1 MRLSRRSKMLH
12 KGRGDRRR
20 GPDAAE
26 VVRRSSESWN
36 HGHSHHGSRSRRHRI
51 CRAHRPPAVAGARAL
66 REAERGTDVLFS
78 PYDTLTRDRYVVRAD
93 RQVVRTSTRGR
104 VFLTPE
110 ELEAVPFLRQSTRDY
125 LFRGTSFDLDFVLRS
140 FAAVPGLSSVREVT
154 SGYKPWWIDSIS
166 SAARESRWL
175 PPEDVAELEHFL
187 VRILRGSAWPGASAA
202 QPPLANTF
210 PVLPEDD
217 QDHRMAILDEGE
229 TFRLSDLL
237 GRLLQWDGR
246 FAVPPPLGE
255 SEDEGSPTWD
265 EFVRE
270 MIGRF
275 VRSAE
280 PPTENVHLVT
290 FIG

>member
-1 MRLSRRSKMLH
+1 MGIRITAHAVDAIGFAALIDRPLSRVL
-12 KGRGDRRR
+12 
-20 GPDAAE
+20 
-26 VVRRSSESWN
+26 
-36 HGHSHHGSRSRRHRI
+36 
-51 CRAHRPPAVAGARAL
+51 AHL

-217 QDHRMAILDEGE
+217 PDHRMAILDEGE

-246 FAVPPPLGE
+246 FAVPPALGE